1 MTLGLDAL
9 VLAVAAALYACG
21 TGALGGLAARPLL
34 QAVLTPALP
43 WLSGAAAETRRSVAL
58 GAAWNGVATCA
69 PYQAYHDQ
77 HGLRASAAR
86 HASTPCIV
94 PVHRGCP
101 CVHASDALSPLHCRC
116 ALTTWAMSFAQKTFA
131 ASTAA
136 LAYALE
142 PCFAIGFAALLLHE
156 SATRWQLAGGALVVL
171 SNLLASIL

>member
-1 MTLGLDAL
+1 MISTAC
-9 VLAVAAALYACG
+9 AAAL
-21 TGALGGLAARPLL
+21 R
-34 QAVLTPALP
+34 V
-43 WLSGAAAETRRSVAL
+43 
-58 GAAWNGVATCA
+58 
-69 PYQAYHDQ
+69 
-77 HGLRASAAR
+77 
-86 HASTPCIV
+86 HASTLCLV
-94 PVHRGCP
+94 AVHRGCP

>member
-1 MTLGLDAL
+1 MISTAC
-9 VLAVAAALYACG
+9 AAAL
-21 TGALGGLAARPLL
+21 R
-34 QAVLTPALP
+34 V
-43 WLSGAAAETRRSVAL
+43 
-58 GAAWNGVATCA
+58 
-69 PYQAYHDQ
+69 
-77 HGLRASAAR
+77 
-86 HASTPCIV
+86 HASTLCLV
-94 PVHRGCP
+94 PVHRARASWLP
-101 CVHASDALSPLHCRC
+101 ISVHASDALSPRHCRC